1 MKDYELRDELRESVN
16 RIYDMELFSSLTEL
30 VQGENHVLQYLV
42 QHRDDEINPSL
53 LSDHLHVS
61 RSRITAALTGLR
73 KKGYVTMEMSEHDR
87 RRMCVRLTVDGES
100 LIKQKQQRIEGYF
113 EALVVGLGEK
123 NVKDFIRL
131 IELSLS
137 IMNTGSIEK

>member
-1 MKDYELRDELRESVN
+1 MKDYELGDELRESVN
-16 RIYDMELFSSLTEL
+16 RIYGMELFSSLTEL

-73 KKGYVTMEMSEHDR
+73 KKGYVTMEMSAHDR

-123 NVKDFIRL
+123 NVKEFIRL

-137 IMNTGSIEK
+137 IMNAGSIEK

>member
-16 RIYDMELFSSLTEL
+16 RIYDIELFSSLTEL

-113 EALVVGLGEK
+113 EALAVGLGEK
-123 NVKDFIRL
+123 NVKEFIRL

-137 IMNTGSIEK
+137 IMNAGSIEK

>member
-16 RIYDMELFSSLTEL
+16 QIYDMELFSSLTEL
-30 VQGENHVLQYLV
+30 VQGENHVLQYLA

-123 NVKDFIRL
+123 NVKEFIRL

-137 IMNTGSIEK
+137 IMNARSIEK

>member
-1 MKDYELRDELRESVN
+1 M
-16 RIYDMELFSSLTEL
+16 
-30 VQGENHVLQYLV
+30 LQYLV

-53 LSDHLHVS
+53 LSDDLHVS

-87 RRMCVRLTVDGES
+87 RRMCVRLTVNGES
-100 LIKQKQQRIEGYF
+100 LIRQKQERIEGYF

-123 NVKDFIRL
+123 NVKEFIRL

-137 IMNTGSIEK
+137 IMNARSIEK

>member
-1 MKDYELRDELRESVN
+1 MKDYELRNELRESVN

-73 KKGYVTMEMSEHDR
+73 KKAM
-87 RRMCVRLTVDGES
+87 
-100 LIKQKQQRIEGYF
+100 
-113 EALVVGLGEK
+113 
-123 NVKDFIRL
+123 
-131 IELSLS
+131 
-137 IMNTGSIEK
+137 

>member
-1 MKDYELRDELRESVN
+1 MKYYELRDELRESVN
-16 RIYDMELFSSLTEL
+16 RIYGMELFSSLTEL

-100 LIKQKQQRIEGYF
+100 LIKQKQEGIEGYF

-123 NVKDFIRL
+123 NVKEFIRL

-137 IMNTGSIEK
+137 IMNARSIEK

>member
-1 MKDYELRDELRESVN
+1 MKDYELRGQLRESVN

-42 QHRDDEINPSL
+42 QHREDEINPSL

-73 KKGYVTMEMSEHDR
+73 KKGYVTMEMSEQDR
-87 RRMCVRLTVDGES
+87 RRMCVRLTPEGES
-100 LIKQKQQRIEGYF
+100 LIKRKQERIEGYF
-113 EALVVGLGEK
+113 EALVAGLGEDD
-123 NVKDFIRL
+123 VKEFIRL
-131 IELSLS
+131 IELSMS
-137 IMNTGSIEK
+137 IMNSASAGK

>member
-1 MKDYELRDELRESVN
+1 MKDYELRDELRESAN
-16 RIYDMELFSSLTEL
+16 RIYGMELFSSLTEL

-100 LIKQKQQRIEGYF
+100 LIRQKQERIEGYF

-123 NVKDFIRL
+123 NVKEFIRL

-137 IMNTGSIEK
+137 IMNARSIEK

>member
-1 MKDYELRDELRESVN
+1 MKDYELRDQLRESVN

-42 QHRDDEINPSL
+42 QHREDEINPSI

-73 KKGYVTMEMSEHDR
+73 KKGYVTMEMSEQDR
-87 RRMCVRLTVDGES
+87 RRMCVRLTPEGES
-100 LIKQKQQRIEGYF
+100 LIKQKQERIEGYF
-113 EALVVGLGEK
+113 EALVAGLGEDD
-123 NVKDFIRL
+123 VKEFIRL
-131 IELSLS
+131 IELSMS
-137 IMNTGSIEK
+137 IMNSASAGK

>member
-16 RIYDMELFSSLTEL
+16 RIYGMELFSSLTEL

-53 LSDHLHVS
+53 LNDHLHVS

-73 KKGYVTMEMSEHDR
+73 KKAM
-87 RRMCVRLTVDGES
+87 
-100 LIKQKQQRIEGYF
+100 
-113 EALVVGLGEK
+113 
-123 NVKDFIRL
+123 
-131 IELSLS
+131 
-137 IMNTGSIEK
+137 

>member
-1 MKDYELRDELRESVN
+1 MKDYELRDELRESAN
-16 RIYDMELFSSLTEL
+16 RIYGMELFSSLTEL

-100 LIKQKQQRIEGYF
+100 LIRQKQERIEDYF

-123 NVKDFIRL
+123 NVKEFIRL

-137 IMNTGSIEK
+137 IMNARSIEK

>member
-1 MKDYELRDELRESVN
+1 MKDYELREELRESVN

-61 RSRITAALTGLR
+61 RSRITATLTGLR

-123 NVKDFIRL
+123 NVKEFIRL

-137 IMNTGSIEK
+137 IMNAGSIEK

>member
-1 MKDYELRDELRESVN
+1 MKDYELRDELRESAN
-16 RIYDMELFSSLTEL
+16 RIYGMELFSSLTEL

-87 RRMCVRLTVDGES
+87 RRMCVRLTVNGES
-100 LIKQKQQRIEGYF
+100 LIRQKQERIEGYF

-123 NVKDFIRL
+123 NVKEFIRL

-137 IMNTGSIEK
+137 IMNARSIEK

>member
-87 RRMCVRLTVDGES
+87 RRMCVRLTPEGAS
-100 LIKQKQQRIEGYF
+100 LIKQKQERIEGYF
-113 EALVVGLGEK
+113 EALVEGLSED
-123 NVKDFIRL
+123 NVREFIRL
-131 IELSLS
+131 IELSIR
-137 IMNTGSIEK
+137 IMNAESTEK